1 MKKNSLSFKK
11 ILRRYKTIPLK
22 EVSVFTL
29 KANMLFSFIFC
40 LTNNLIKAPCPYLP
54 IQMYSE
60 TRRLR
65 TWIFPG

>member
-29 KANMLFSFIFC
+29 KANMLFSFIF
-40 LTNNLIKAPCPYLP
+40 
-54 IQMYSE
+54 
-60 TRRLR
+60 
-65 TWIFPG
+65 F